1 MASRRLKESTNKV
14 FSPNIDFPLSVELG
28 RVFYAQ
34 SPGPAEVA
42 NGDLISRTMIGD
54 QKTLN

>member
-1 MASRRLKESTNKV
+1 MASRRLKENTNKV

-28 RVFYAQ
+28 RVLYAQ

-54 QKTLN
+54 